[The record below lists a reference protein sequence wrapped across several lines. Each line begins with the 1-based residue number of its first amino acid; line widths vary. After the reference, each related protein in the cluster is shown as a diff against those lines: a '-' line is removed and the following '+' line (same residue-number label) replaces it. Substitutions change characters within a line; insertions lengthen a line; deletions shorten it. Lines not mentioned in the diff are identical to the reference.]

1 MQSLSQRILHTVHAA
16 AQLLKR
22 IEHPTMKPIELIAKQ
37 IQNSSRTNDVVLDP
51 FGGSGTTLIACEH
64 LKRKCLTMELDPR
77 YCDVIVKRWEELTG
91 LKAERLT

>member
-1 MQSLSQRILHTVHAA
+1 MGQ
-16 AQLLKR
+16 
-22 IEHPTMKPIELIAKQ
+22 EHNGAMKPVELIAKQ
-37 IQNSSRTNDVVLDP
+37 IQNSSRKNELVLDP

-64 LKRKCLTMELDPR
+64 LKRKCLTMELDPK